1 MGVIVAEPNAKQDP
15 SMEEILASI
24 RRIISEDGGEA
35 PVANSGAAAPALA
48 ANGSGAGHGKD
59 ADVLELTE
67 IIEEEKSEAAIKAD
81 VVPPAPNGS
90 IAQAMAAAAAKAAAA
105 PVAMEAEPAVPA
117 EPAPRKESAMAETSQ
132 SSAPVITGE
141 ARERLV
147 SSAAQEA
154 TARAFGALSA
164 SLDAA
169 RGPAGMS
176 LGQGNRTLEDLV
188 RELLKPMLKDWLE
201 ANLPGVVDR
210 LVQKEIREMVR
221 RAEDR

>member
-1 MGVIVAEPNAKQDP
+1 
-15 SMEEILASI
+15 MEEILASI
-24 RRIISEDGGEA
+24 RRIISEDGSEA
-35 PVANSGAAAPALA
+35 PVAKPGVGAPAPF
-48 ANGSGAGHGKD
+48 ANEAGAGNGKD
-59 ADVLELTE
+59 AEVLELTE
-67 IIEEEKSEAAIKAD
+67 IIEEAKSEAAIKAEA
-81 VVPPAPNGS
+81 VPPTPNGS
-90 IAQAMAAAAAKAAAA
+90 IAQAMAAAAAKAEAA
-105 PVAMEAEPAVPA
+105 PAALDVEPTVPKAVPA
-117 EPAPRKESAMAETSQ
+117 EPAPRKESAMAETPQ
-132 SSAPVITGE
+132 SNATVITGE

-169 RGPAGMS
+169 RGPAGMA

-201 ANLPGVVDR
+201 TNLPGVVDR

>member
-1 MGVIVAEPNAKQDP
+1 
-15 SMEEILASI
+15 MEEILASI
-24 RRIISEDGGEA
+24 RRIISEDGSEV
-35 PVANSGAAAPALA
+35 PAAKAEV
-48 ANGSGAGHGKD
+48 SAGDRKD
-59 ADVLELTE
+59 AEVIELTE
-67 IIEEEKSEAAIKAD
+67 IIEDAKTEAANMAD
-81 VVPPAPNGS
+81 MTPPAPNGS
-90 IAQAMAAAAAKAAAA
+90 IAQAMAAAAAKAEAV
-105 PVAMEAEPAVPA
+105 PVAAVMPEAPPPKAVPA
-117 EPAPRKESAMAETSQ
+117 EPVPRKESAMAD
-132 SSAPVITGE
+132 SSPDNAPTISAE

-147 SSAAQEA
+147 SNAAAEA
-154 TARAFGALSA
+154 SARAFGALSA

-201 ANLPGVVDR
+201 ANLPSVVDR

>member
-1 MGVIVAEPNAKQDP
+1 EPEP
-15 SMEEILASI
+15 M
-24 RRIISEDGGEA
+24 
-35 PVANSGAAAPALA
+35 
-48 ANGSGAGHGKD
+48 
-59 ADVLELTE
+59 
-67 IIEEEKSEAAIKAD
+67 
-81 VVPPAPNGS
+81 PAP
-90 IAQAMAAAAAKAAAA
+90 K
-105 PVAMEAEPAVPA
+105 AVPV
-117 EPAPRKESAMAETSQ
+117 EPVPRKESAMADLSPDNAPTI
-132 SSAPVITGE
+132 SAE

-147 SSAAQEA
+147 SNAAAEA
-154 TARAFGALSA
+154 SARAFGALSA

-169 RGPAGMS
+169 RGPAGMA

>member
-1 MGVIVAEPNAKQDP
+1 MGAAVAEPNLKQDP

-24 RRIISEDGGEA
+24 RRIITEDGSEA
-35 PVANSGAAAPALA
+35 PAVKAEAAG
-48 ANGSGAGHGKD
+48 NGKD
-59 ADVLELTE
+59 AEVIELTE
-67 IIEEEKSEAAIKAD
+67 VIEEAKAEAAIKAEP
-81 VVPPAPNGS
+81 VPSTSIPPGPNGS
-90 IAQAMAAAAAKAAAA
+90 IAQAMAAAAAKAEA
-105 PVAMEAEPAVPA
+105 VTVAEPEPMPALKAVPD
-117 EPAPRKESAMAETSQ
+117 EPVPRKESAMADPSPDNSPTI
-132 SSAPVITGE
+132 SAE

-147 SSAAQEA
+147 SNAAAEA
-154 TARAFGALSA
+154 SARAFGALSA

-169 RGPAGMS
+169 RGPAGMA

-201 ANLPGVVDR
+201 ANLPAVVDR